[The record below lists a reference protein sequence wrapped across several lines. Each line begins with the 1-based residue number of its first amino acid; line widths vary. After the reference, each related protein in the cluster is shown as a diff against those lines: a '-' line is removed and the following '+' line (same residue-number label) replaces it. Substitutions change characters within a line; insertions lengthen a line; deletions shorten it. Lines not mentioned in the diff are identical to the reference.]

1 MNKDII
7 DRKLKAEINF
17 FNIYAVFFI
26 GLITGNLNLL
36 LKYVYSE
43 KPIILYLFITGIILL
58 VYTFV
63 LLIKTYFSIKNL
75 TKNK

>member
-26 GLITGNLNLL
+26 GLITGDLNLL

-43 KPIILYLFITGIILL
+43 KPIILYLLIIGIILL
-58 VYTFV
+58 IYTFV
-63 LLIKTYFSIKNL
+63 LLIKTYYSIKNL